1 MGINSYIPD
10 AIRYHREFLNDLLEH
25 ENAVRCAACNGDKDI
40 PMPKYGINFDLT
52 DGLCYS
58 MSRISRG
65 VSPLDVRLYMRNRRN
80 ALMSDWPDG
89 TNSAAYPVPSF
100 NACNPEEMFEFSLGK
115 PEIMWGEGQYADARW
130 NLVRYLAGAL

>member
-25 ENAVRCAACNGDKDI
+25 ENAVRCAACRDDKDI
-40 PMPKYGINFDLT
+40 PMIKYGIDFDLT

-58 MSRISRG
+58 LGRISR
-65 VSPLDVRLYMRNRRN
+65 VYPIEIRIHMRKHISV
-80 ALMSDWPDG
+80 LMGRWSEG
-89 TNSAAYPVPSF
+89 TGYSAYPVPSF
-100 NACNPEEMFEFSLGK
+100 TACNPEEMFESSIYK
-115 PEIMWGEGQYADARW
+115 PKIMWGEGQYADARW